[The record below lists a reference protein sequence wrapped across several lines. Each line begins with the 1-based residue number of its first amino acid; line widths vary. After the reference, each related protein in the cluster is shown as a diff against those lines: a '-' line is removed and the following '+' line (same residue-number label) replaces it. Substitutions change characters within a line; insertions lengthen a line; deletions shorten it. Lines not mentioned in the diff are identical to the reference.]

1 MHVVVDNREGADS
14 RFVGD
19 LQASLTGAGFEVEA
33 REPVPQSIFDT
44 TVHFI
49 VEGVSVRVPE
59 ETKRDDLD
67 PIIAAVRAAQ
77 ARRGERQRFR
87 AVPIYRGE
95 TNHVLAWVDA
105 FG

>member
-1 MHVVVDNREGADS
+1 MRVVVDNREGADA
-14 RFVGD
+14 RFVAD
-19 LQASLTGAGFEVEA
+19 LQAGLTAAGFEVQA

-59 ETKRDDLD
+59 DAKRDDLD
-67 PIIAAVRAAQ
+67 AVIAAVREAQ

-95 TNHVLAWVDA
+95 TNHVLAWVDV